1 MGSKKHKKHHK
12 SEKKDVSLDDQAP
25 KQTKLIFKKVGR
37 CSEYEISSASAESSP
52 PDILYRQEK
61 PLKLVL
67 KVGGSVQSPVHASN
81 SNSSS
86 SQIPRIP
93 QDIKPVFEETK
104 VGEKSSS
111 HSHEKHKKSKK
122 KKKKKSTDKDKERH
136 ERKRKHHHHHHHH
149 REHSHERKEKRR
161 KEQDS
166 SRLLPDSHDSRD
178 SLPVRPVPEPHPVI
192 PLEKQTRDVRTCT
205 LKKKTMKTPLQVLL
219 SFLVKK
225 LQAKDPNDFFAWP
238 VTDAIAPGYSSIITN
253 PMDFSTINKKIDDR
267 EYKSLSEFKS
277 DMKLMCD
284 NATTYNRPDTI
295 YYKSARRLWHAT
307 MKLMHREQLV
317 SLKRSFP
324 YMLDL
329 SVEELGFNINDESE
343 ESLPGTEASA
353 EPGATPQP
361 EAKKSKVPPCWSSVE
376 PDDDDDDM
384 SPEEIL
390 QIAQKAAK
398 AAADRLTLKKPN
410 TKIGFLRQSDNGTT
424 TLAIIHPKAG
434 DKDVKVNLEML
445 AGKVTQ
451 GTGSIAG
458 FKEDPKNFVKP
469 IQYNN
474 YGSYSS
480 YAPHYDSTF
489 SNLSKEDSDLV
500 FATYGDETGVQYAES
515 LLSFV
520 KDNDYMIQMVDDM
533 LDNLTNGEHSRTT
546 KILEERRALR
556 EEEAQARKALK
567 PLNENEINK
576 TSPPPLQPEQM
587 HSFDDM
593 DMELSSIESSDSEN
607 KKNENEEKNSFEK
620 RKEILYKRR
629 TFQMKLD
636 NTTQM
641 LNELKKAQNERL
653 SSNPPPHLA
662 LIRPPS
668 TIESELAEKVSK
680 KLLDVT
686 SQLPPESV
694 VSVKGLRKAMGITYQ
709 PTSVVTSSAILK
721 NPKKAVAVDIEPE
734 PMDTSVSRDDS
745 ILEHQSP
752 PDISADSRIHHHQ
765 EMDTELREFLATGP
779 ALRVC
784 SSPSET

>member
-12 SEKKDVSLDDQAP
+12 SEKKEISLDD
-25 KQTKLIFKKVGR
+25 
-37 CSEYEISSASAESSP
+37 
-52 PDILYRQEK
+52 RQEK

-104 VGEKSSS
+104 IVEKSSS

-161 KEQDS
+161 KEQES
-166 SRLLPDSHDSRD
+166 SRLLPESHDSRD
-178 SLPVRPVPEPHPVI
+178 SLPVRPVSEPHPII

-205 LKKKTMKTPLQVLL
+205 LKKKTMKTPLQILL

-238 VTDAIAPGYSSIITN
+238 VTDAIAPGYSSIISN
-253 PMDFSTINKKIDDR
+253 PMDFSTITKKIDDR
-267 EYKSLSEFKS
+267 DYKSLSEFKS

-343 ESLPGTEASA
+343 ESLPGTETST
-353 EPGATPQP
+353 EPGVIPQP
-361 EAKKSKVPPCWSSVE
+361 EAKKSKVPPCWSSAE
-376 PDDDDDDM
+376 PDEDDDDM

-451 GTGSIAG
+451 GTGTIAG

-489 SNLSKEDSDLV
+489 SNLSKEDTDLV
-500 FATYGDETGVQYAES
+500 LATYGDETGVQYAES

-520 KDNDYMIQMVDDM
+520 KDNDYMIHMVDEM
-533 LDNLTNGEHSRTT
+533 LDSLTNGEHSRTT
-546 KILEERRALR
+546 KVLEERRAMR
-556 EEEAQARKALK
+556 EEETQARKALK

-576 TSPPPLQPEQM
+576 SSPPPPLQPEQM
-587 HSFDDM
+587 NSFDDI
-593 DMELSSIESSDSEN
+593 DMELSCLENTDNEN
-607 KKNENEEKNSFEK
+607 KKIENEEKNSLEK

-668 TIESELAEKVSK
+668 TIENELAEKVSK

-709 PTSVVTSSAILK
+709 PTSVVTSSTILK
-721 NPKKAVAVDIEPE
+721 NPKKAVPVDIDSE
-734 PMDTSVSRDDS
+734 PMDTSLSRDDS
-745 ILEHQSP
+745 IQSP
-752 PDISADSRIHHHQ
+752 SDISSDSRIHHHQ
-765 EMDTELREFLATGP
+765 EMDTELREFLATGQG
-779 ALRVC
+779 LRVC
-784 SSPSET
+784 SSPSEA

>member
-12 SEKKDVSLDDQAP
+12 SEKKDISDD
-25 KQTKLIFKKVGR
+25 
-37 CSEYEISSASAESSP
+37 
-52 PDILYRQEK
+52 RQEK

-93 QDIKPVFEETK
+93 PDIKPVFEESK
-104 VGEKSSS
+104 VSEKSSS

-166 SRLLPDSHDSRD
+166 SRLLTEGHDSRD
-178 SLPVRPVPEPHPVI
+178 SIPVRAVAEPHPIV
-192 PLEKQTRDVRTCT
+192 PVEKPTRDVRTCT
-205 LKKKTMKTPLQVLL
+205 LKKKTMKTPLQILL
-219 SFLVKK
+219 YYLLKK
-225 LQAKDPNDFFAWP
+225 LQLKDPQEFFAWP
-238 VTDAIAPGYSSIITN
+238 VTDVIAPGYSSIISN
-253 PMDFSTINKKIDDR
+253 PIDFSTINKKIDDR
-267 EYKSLSEFKS
+267 EYKSVSEFKL
-277 DMKLMCD
+277 DIKLMCD
-284 NATTYNRPDTI
+284 NAMTYNRPDTV
-295 YYKSARRLWHAT
+295 YYKSAKRMWHVAQ
-307 MKLMHREQLV
+307 KLMNRDQLV
-317 SLKRSFP
+317 CLKRSFP

-343 ESLPGTEASA
+343 ESLPGTETST
-353 EPGATPQP
+353 EPGIVPQP
-361 EAKKSKVPPCWSSVE
+361 EAKKSKVAPCWISAEV
-376 PDDDDDDM
+376 DDDDEDM

-390 QIAQKAAK
+390 QQAQKAAK
-398 AAADRLTLKKPN
+398 AAADRLTLRRPN
-410 TKIGFLRQSDNGTT
+410 TKIGFLRQSENGTT

-451 GTGSIAG
+451 GTGTIAG
-458 FKEDPKNFVKP
+458 YKEDTKNFVKP
-469 IQYNN
+469 IHYNN

-500 FATYGDETGVQYAES
+500 LSTYGDELGVQYAES
-515 LLSFV
+515 LTNFV
-520 KDNDYMIQMVDDM
+520 KDSDFMISYVDNV
-533 LDNLTNGEHSRTT
+533 LDSLTHGEHSKTV

-567 PLNENEINK
+567 PLSENDIHK
-576 TSPPPLQPEQM
+576 TSPLPDQQQSL
-587 HSFDDM
+587 DDF
-593 DMELSSIESSDSEN
+593 DMELSCFDCTDNEN
-607 KKNENEEKNSFEK
+607 KKGENEDKSSLEK
-620 RKEILYKRR
+620 RNLLCKRR
-629 TFQMKLD
+629 TIQMKLD
-636 NTTQM
+636 NTTQA

-653 SSNPPPHLA
+653 SSNPPPHLG

-668 TIESELAEKVSK
+668 TIENELAEKVSK

-686 SQLPPESV
+686 SQIPPESI
-694 VSVKGLRKAMGITYQ
+694 VSLKGIRKAMGITYQ
-709 PTSVVTSSAILK
+709 PTSVVTSVPLSKGA
-721 NPKKAVAVDIEPE
+721 KKTIIMEGDTEQ
-734 PMDTSVSRDDS
+734 MDTSLPRDNSVLD
-745 ILEHQSP
+745 HQSS
-752 PDISADSRIHHHQ
+752 PDLSTDVRIHHHQ
-765 EMDTELREFLATGP
+765 DMETDLQEFLSSQGSV
-779 ALRVC
+779 LRVC
-784 SSPSET
+784 SSPSDT